1 MRPRR
6 SFTPEFKAEVVALL
20 RRGDS
25 GVAEICRDMD
35 LVESAS
41 GAGPPEPISTR
52 ADAAGQRVPSART
65 SPGCARRYGYCARS
79 ATSSSG
85 PRWVPPV
92 DATPTMVLCR
102 PGGGLMA
109 QMGRPGL
116 TVEQKRELWLRW
128 QAGESLSEIGRALGK
143 QPGSIRGVVASN
155 GGYSGRG
162 DAARR
167 RVRTT
172 IPAKKRAP
180 FDDLVARRFVAE
192 AANQLW
198 CGRSDLHTHR
208 RGLSLLRLG
217 DRCLSSPG
225 DRLGDRHAHARRACL
240 RGPAHGRGQPSRAGR
255 RGHLPLR

>member
-1 MRPRR
+1 
-6 SFTPEFKAEVVALL
+6 
-20 RRGDS
+20 
-25 GVAEICRDMD
+25 
-35 LVESAS
+35 
-41 GAGPPEPISTR
+41 
-52 ADAAGQRVPSART
+52 
-65 SPGCARRYGYCARS
+65 
-79 ATSSSG
+79 
-85 PRWVPPV
+85 
-92 DATPTMVLCR
+92 
-102 PGGGLMA
+102 MA

-198 CGRSDLHTHR
+198 CGDLTYIHTAEGFLYCASVIDVFRRRVIGWAIDTHMRAELACEALRMAVANR
-208 RGLSLLRLG
+208 RGQVAGVIFHS
-217 DRCLSSPG
+217 DSEYV
-225 DRLGDRHAHARRACL
+225 
-240 RGPAHGRGQPSRAGR
+240 RAGSLGWSDPHSDR
-255 RGHLPLR
+255 RERIAETSRPRVA